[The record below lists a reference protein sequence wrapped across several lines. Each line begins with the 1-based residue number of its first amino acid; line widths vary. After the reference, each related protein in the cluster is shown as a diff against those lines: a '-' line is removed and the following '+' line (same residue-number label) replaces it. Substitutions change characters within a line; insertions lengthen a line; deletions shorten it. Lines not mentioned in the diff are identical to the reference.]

1 MKLKIPKNKGKKAT
15 IHNQG
20 SRFLLITD
28 KDLDVLGDLGW
39 WNAVEIVLV
48 NGTISL
54 NEELDEVP
62 GDLVDSSIVLL
73 EGVGSEELVQ
83 RVSVLSVDLDLGEQL
98 VLGSIT
104 LSEGLDVSLTAW
116 LLLTELVA
124 RESEDLKSL

>member
-1 MKLKIPKNKGKKAT
+1 MEVVLIDTPIPLHQKLDKIPAD
-15 IHNQG
+15 
-20 SRFLLITD
+20 LLHRP
-28 KDLDVLGDLGW
+28 V
-39 WNAVEIVLV
+39 
-48 NGTISL
+48 S
-54 NEELDEVP
+54 
-62 GDLVDSSIVLL
+62 LL
-73 EGVGSEELVQ
+73 ELAVSPQELIE